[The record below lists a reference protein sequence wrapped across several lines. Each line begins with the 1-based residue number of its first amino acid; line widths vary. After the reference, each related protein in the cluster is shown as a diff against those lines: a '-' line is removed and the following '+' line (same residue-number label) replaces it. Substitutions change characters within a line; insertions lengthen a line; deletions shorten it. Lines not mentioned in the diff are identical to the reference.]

1 MKVSHG
7 RTEGQRQTCF
17 ENNHKLILGHND
29 SVELLKAL
37 FWKAPEE
44 AIYFS
49 QNMFFYSG
57 SALFPSLIF

>member
-44 AIYFS
+44 ESLMIIADI
-49 QNMFFYSG
+49 SG
-57 SALFPSLIF
+57 HLQ